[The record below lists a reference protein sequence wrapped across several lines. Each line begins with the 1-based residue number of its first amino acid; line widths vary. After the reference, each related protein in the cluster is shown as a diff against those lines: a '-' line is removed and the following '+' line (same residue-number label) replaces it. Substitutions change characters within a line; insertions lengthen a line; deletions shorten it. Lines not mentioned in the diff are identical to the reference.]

1 MTDDPRPLAGPGVV
15 ILLAARYL
23 KALVAPTDKN
33 LHRAAQ
39 RATKALVDG
48 KVVATTASPA
58 EIEKRVFEALRAN
71 FQEEAAIE
79 REAERILDENKRQ
92 TVGMDQ
98 RTLLLKIKE
107 RLARERGFVL

>member
-1 MTDDPRPLAGPGVV
+1 VV
-15 ILLAARYL
+15 
-23 KALVAPTDKN
+23 PSDKN

-39 RATKALVDG
+39 RVTKALVDG
-48 KVVATTASPA
+48 KIVAAVATPA

-98 RTLLLKIKE
+98 RTLLVKIKQ

>member
-1 MTDDPRPLAGPGVV
+1 MGPS
-15 ILLAARYL
+15 
-23 KALVAPTDKN
+23 DKK

-39 RATKALVDG
+39 RVAKAFVDE
-48 KVVATTASPA
+48 KIVAAKASPA

-92 TVGMDQ
+92 IGGMDQ
-98 RTLLLKIKE
+98 RTLLVKIKE
-107 RLARERGFVL
+107 KLARDRGFVL

>member
-1 MTDDPRPLAGPGVV
+1 MVPSDN
-15 ILLAARYL
+15 
-23 KALVAPTDKN
+23 K

-39 RATKALVDG
+39 RVTKALVDG
-48 KVVATTASPA
+48 KIVAKVATPA
-58 EIEKRVFEALRAN
+58 EIDKRVFEALRTN

-79 REAERILDENKRQ
+79 RDAERILDENKRQ

-98 RTLLLKIKE
+98 RTLLVKIKE